1 MKTDKYIDIFIPDLS
16 GQIVIVTGANS
27 GIGYQ
32 CALTLAQKHAKV
44 VLACRNQSRAEQA
57 KENILKIYP
66 DGDIEILLYDQSSF
80 SSIDEFVKNIIHKYS
95 NFDAIILNA
104 GIYRPQKGLKTA
116 DGFPLTIGTNF
127 FGLYYLLKK
136 LSPFLEEST
145 KERRIII
152 QGSLAARR
160 VKYKPNKN
168 LLLNEKKN
176 LMYQYA
182 LSKLGS
188 MNVFYHFANK
198 NTNSRIFF
206 YLSEPGVTYTNI
218 LRGFPRSFQ
227 KAAKIF
233 LNIFTHS
240 VLSASLSATLLAST
254 NCFPNGTAA
263 LPKGAFHIRGKPKV
277 YPKFKQKCY
286 PLMIEDTETILSSYF
301 KNKRL

>member
-16 GQIVIVTGANS
+16 GQTMIVTGANS

-32 CALTLAQKHAKV
+32 CALTLAKKHAKV
-44 VLACRNQSRAEQA
+44 VLACRNQNRAEEA
-57 KENILKIYP
+57 KNNILKVYP
-66 DGDIEILLYDQSSF
+66 NSDIEILLYDQSSF
-80 SSIDEFVKNIIHKYS
+80 ASIDKLVENITHKYS

-127 FGLYYLLKK
+127 FGLYYLMKK
-136 LSPFLEEST
+136 LSPFLEVST
-145 KERRIII
+145 KQRRIVI

-160 VKYKPNKN
+160 VKYKPNKD
-168 LLLNEKKN
+168 LLLSEKKN

-188 MNVFYHFANK
+188 MNVFYHFANE
-198 NTNSRIFF
+198 NTNPYIFY

-227 KAAKIF
+227 KAAKFF

-240 VLSASLSATLLAST
+240 VLSASLSATLLAAN
-254 NCFPNGTAA
+254 NCFPNGAVA
-263 LPKGAFHIRGKPKV
+263 LPKGAFHVRGKPKV

-286 PLMIEDTETILSSYF
+286 PLMIKDTETILSSYL
-301 KNKRL
+301 KK